1 MSSQYWLSITIIIIQ
16 PNFII
21 MLNHFTIIFP
31 CAIPML
37 YILLPLKDACI
48 RIWHC
53 PSTVLRR
60 VTIAL
65 SHYIIVTSY
74 GFIVLSYFWTVIP
87 QWFLNHCNSIRYSY
101 NIPLSNNG
109 GKLGPFQCSTVLWQ
123 LFIVTSHRST
133 VQTQS

>member
-1 MSSQYWLSITIIIIQ
+1 MSSQYWLSITIIIIM

-37 YILLPLKDACI
+37 YFAIK
-48 RIWHC
+48 RRMYQNSIWYC
-53 PSTVLRR
+53 PSTVLQQ

-87 QWFLNHCNSIRYSY
+87 QWFLNHCNSIHYSY

-123 LFIVTSHRST
+123 LFIVTSHLST